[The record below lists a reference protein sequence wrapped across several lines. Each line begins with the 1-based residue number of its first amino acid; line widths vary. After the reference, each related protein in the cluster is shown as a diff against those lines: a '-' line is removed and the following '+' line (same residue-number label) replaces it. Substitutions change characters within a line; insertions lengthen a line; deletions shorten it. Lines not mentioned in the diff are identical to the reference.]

1 MNTPDANTVRSI
13 HQLPMP
19 TLNIPPERS
28 PILPTAEQSYVSF
41 SSANNLSLL
50 LPMSAHGRLMLNLSF
65 SVFCSLYS
73 LDRLDGADVIL
84 VQASYSYIGKSHHC
98 YVGSFGNRTARVFTE
113 RTMFLTNITPSKTDN
128 KNSLHSS
135 FRRSIQYDFHP
146 DIRKKD
152 YPRVHYHRDTNHA
165 DSPIG

>member
-28 PILPTAEQSYVSF
+28 PILPTTEQSYVSF

-73 LDRLDGADVIL
+73 LGTLDGADVIL

-98 YVGSFGNRTARVFTE
+98 YVGSFGNRTARVLVFTD
-113 RTMFLTNITPSKTDN
+113 RTLFLTNITLILPKLTTRTVHIHHFVDPYSTI
-128 KNSLHSS
+128 
-135 FRRSIQYDFHP
+135 SIQ
-146 DIRKKD
+146 
-152 YPRVHYHRDTNHA
+152 T
-165 DSPIG
+165 